1 MGEIM
6 LWEILKAF
14 REEAV
19 LMALLGVF
27 VGAYITYK
35 LNILAERRKEET
47 EKVNLINLL
56 LLDMETLWSRYLQVL
71 GKHIEK
77 ETNLDNPPMDLPI
90 EQNYFTLFD
99 SVASKVGLLEND
111 TASKTVEFY
120 NYAKAYFL
128 DTLKR
133 YNELCKRLR
142 ELDLLRAG
150 PQEYYKPII
159 TTGIIDERIEICL
172 KQVQIAFKV
181 VKVEHEDLKELY
193 AETKNVLEMKRR
205 RKCLF

>member
-6 LWEILKAF
+6 SWEILKAF

-90 EQNYFTLFD
+90 EQNYFTIFD

-111 TASKTVEFY
+111 TDSKTVEFY

-159 TTGIIDERIEICL
+159 TTGIDERVEICL

-181 VKVEHEDLKELY
+181 VKVEHEELKKLY